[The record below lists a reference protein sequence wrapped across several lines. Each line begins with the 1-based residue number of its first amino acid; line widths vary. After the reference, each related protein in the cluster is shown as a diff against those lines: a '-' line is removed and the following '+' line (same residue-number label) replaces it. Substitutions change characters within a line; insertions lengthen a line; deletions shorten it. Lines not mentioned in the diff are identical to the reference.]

1 MTKMM
6 FAAASALDPAKA
18 SDADL
23 VAAWHAY
30 ALKISF
36 HHADD
41 SCGEWRL
48 VPPLAAI
55 ARCIEKVIRDRGLD
69 RPTGEYLMTDN
80 DRIDWETGD
89 WSPGWQWKKAKALP
103 EKQS

>member
-6 FAAASALDPAKA
+6 FAAASALDPTQA
-18 SDADL
+18 SDADV

-30 ALKISF
+30 ALQISF
-36 HHADD
+36 HNADD

-48 VPPLAAI
+48 IPPLAAI
-55 ARCIEKVIRDRGLD
+55 ARYIEKVIRDRGLD
-69 RPTGEYLMTDN
+69 RPTGDYLMTDN

-89 WSPGWQWKKAKALP
+89 WSSGWPSKKAKALR
-103 EKQS
+103 EQQS